1 MKFKKRFLMCLAIV
15 GVLLVPS
22 MAKADNAQIKH
33 KWMRSVPNDEF
44 DNLTDGNLHRT
55 DNNLRRNQTLY
66 WAIKGPVSGTTTGV
80 VIDNVTDPSVPAEF
94 ICTIG
99 SNCSSAPLF
108 ISAPTA
114 TICVSTDIG
123 AAASSGDTIAN
134 MRICADS
141 TCADSVA
148 ITGSALNGAAVG
160 VCTEFSGSGVYDG
173 FNVGAMWVFLQ
184 VTTPPTFHAATPAT
198 TLFWIVGN

>member
-22 MAKADNAQIKH
+22 MAKANDAQPNH
-33 KWMRSVPNDEF
+33 KWMRSAPNDNIV
-44 DNLTDGNLHRT
+44 NLETAGLRT

-66 WAIKGPVSGTTTGV
+66 WAIYGEGSNAT
-80 VIDNVTDPSVPAEF
+80 VINTSTSPPEKFVCSVPGT
-94 ICTIG
+94 CV
-99 SNCSSAPLF
+99 SAPLF

-123 AAASSGDTIAN
+123 AAASDGDTIAN

-148 ITGSALNGAAVG
+148 ITGSALNGIAAG

-173 FNVGAMWVFLQ
+173 FNVGAMWVFLDI
-184 VTTPPTFHAATPAT
+184 TTAPASGAT